1 MKLNSDVVF
10 VVPQTI
16 DKCGGPLLINRH
28 LGQTRVSGEF
38 DEGINRWQ
46 TLSQL
51 PGPGQ
56 SNQRDLGLGK
66 STVERIK
73 GRHRTKQVAEEEGAK
88 NSDASRFAGCGQEG
102 HERTGSDIARLAA
115 THPPDSP

>member
-16 DKCGGPLLINRH
+16 DKCGGPLLINRQ

-73 GRHRTKQVAEEEGAK
+73 GRHRTKQVAEEERAE
-88 NSDASRFAGCGQEG
+88 NNDASWFADCRQDG
-102 HERTGSDIARLAA
+102 HERTDSEMAGLVA
-115 THPPDSP
+115 THSTG